1 MIIWMSLDQQKLT
14 MQMIKKYWVYGLL
27 LFSISFFIYKKFL
40 SQDNSLQ
47 VKTFAVQQGWG
58 YDILVNNKVF
68 IHQEIIPS
76 IQGKKYF
83 VSKQEA
89 ESVGELVVSK
99 MKQGKGGG
107 FPEITEADID
117 SLKITR

>member
-1 MIIWMSLDQQKLT
+1 MSLDQQKLT
-14 MQMIKKYWVYGLL
+14 MQTIKKYWVYGLL
-27 LFSISFFIYKKFL
+27 LFAISFFMYKKFL
-40 SQDNSLQ
+40 KQDNSLQ
-47 VKTFAVQQGWG
+47 IKTFTIQQGWG
-58 YDILVNNKVF
+58 YEILANNKVY
-68 IHQEIIPS
+68 IHQEIIPA

-83 VSKQEA
+83 VSKEEA
-89 ESVGELVVSK
+89 EKVGKLVVSK